1 MNTKLCN
8 QCGESF
14 EPRRT
19 TQRYCSTKCSHRHRD
34 REWRNRHQS
43 KAAQSLRAQ
52 LTVAATENRINRE
65 AAATKFQRQL
75 AEARQTARDQ
85 LEREVNRHDQELG
98 KLHARLR
105 DLATVNVD
113 LCSEI
118 PELKAQVTELQL
130 DNARLLHGQHA
141 DSEELMQIAG
151 RLFQLSSRLG
161 IPLDKATK
169 EIFQRRGWRTNTLV
183 TEP

>member
-1 MNTKLCN
+1 MV
-8 QCGESF
+8 E
-14 EPRRT
+14 
-19 TQRYCSTKCSHRHRD
+19 
-34 REWRNRHQS
+34 
-43 KAAQSLRAQ
+43 AQ
-52 LTVAATENRINRE
+52 
-65 AAATKFQRQL
+65 
-75 AEARQTARDQ
+75 QTARDQ
-85 LEREVNRHDQELG
+85 LEHEVNRHDQELG
-98 KLHARLR
+98 KLHTRLR
-105 DLATVNVD
+105 DLASVNVD

-169 EIFQRRGWRTNTLV
+169 EIFQRRGWRTNSLV
-183 TEP
+183 SEP